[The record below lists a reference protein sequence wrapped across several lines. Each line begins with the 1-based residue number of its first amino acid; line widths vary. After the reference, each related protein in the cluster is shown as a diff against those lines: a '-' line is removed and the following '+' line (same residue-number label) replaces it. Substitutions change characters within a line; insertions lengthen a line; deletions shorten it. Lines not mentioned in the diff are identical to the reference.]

1 MNKYTLTL
9 IRNVRKQLEEWLNE
23 DKAIP
28 HLDLY
33 RFLHTLIGTSGTIGL
48 FKAAEKSRELM
59 KQLTEMEEKTWPRSE
74 LQEFLLPLISI
85 FYYEEF
91 ANLEDFKERKED
103 WEGKKQILLM
113 DDDPTLIMNLKDL
126 LQENGWVVLTAGEP
140 VKAVEAF
147 ADLQPDCVIIN
158 SHIAGGKG
166 FDLINEL
173 RETAN
178 QQTTPIVLIGKG
190 LTKEDRM
197 KGYRFGAD
205 DLIESPL
212 EMDELIVRLNRQ
224 LVRKQAIDE
233 LKQQTQSV
241 TKEQSHPGKKLIHVG
256 IVDDD
261 PIIRTMLVDL
271 IGKSQLMEGYTFN
284 INAFKDGQ
292 EFCDSNW
299 YLEHNEP
306 YLIVLDGMMPR
317 MDGIEVLQR
326 LRELPSQ
333 GKFTII
339 MLTTRK
345 SEQDITRAIRLG
357 ADDYLT
363 KPFKLLELETRLGY
377 LVRRIKH
384 HG

>member
-23 DKAIP
+23 GISIP

-48 FKAAEKSRELM
+48 FKEAEKSRELM
-59 KQLTEMEEKTWPRSE
+59 KQLTEMDEKTWTRSE
-74 LQEFLLPLISI
+74 LQDFLLPLISI

-140 VKAVEAF
+140 VKAVQAF

-158 SHIAGGKG
+158 SQIAGGKG
-166 FDLINEL
+166 LDLLKEL

-190 LTKEDRM
+190 LTKEDRV

-205 DLIESPL
+205 DLIDSSL
-212 EMDELIVRLNRQ
+212 ELDELIVRLNRQ
-224 LVRKQAIDE
+224 LERKQAIDE
-233 LKQQTQSV
+233 LKQQTQLV
-241 TKEQSHPGKKLIHVG
+241 TKEQTLPGKKLIHVG

-271 IGKSQLMEGYTFN
+271 IGKSKLMEGYTFD
-284 INAFKDGQ
+284 IKAFKDGM
-292 EFCDSNW
+292 EFFDSNW
-299 YLEHNEP
+299 YLENNEP

-333 GKFTII
+333 EKFTII

-345 SEQDITRAIRLG
+345 SEQDITRAIQLG

-377 LVRRIKH
+377 LVKRMKH